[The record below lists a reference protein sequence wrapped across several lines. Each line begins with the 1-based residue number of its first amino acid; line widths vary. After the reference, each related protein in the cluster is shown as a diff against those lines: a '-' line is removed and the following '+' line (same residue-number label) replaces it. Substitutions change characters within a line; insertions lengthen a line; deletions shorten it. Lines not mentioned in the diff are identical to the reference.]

1 MALLDLESN
10 PFLLTVEVVPPAG
23 HDAGSLLTALQGL
36 TPLPFDAFSVAS
48 NPVAKPRLSALTLS
62 SLIQRTL
69 GRPAVLHVTTRDH
82 NRLSLQSLLW
92 GARASGIDTVLA
104 ATGDYV
110 ALGDR
115 ARTTTVRDVDV
126 YALVGM
132 ARESGLQT
140 GVVLEPRADARRMEV
155 ELRRLERKVQ
165 AGAQFAVTQPLY
177 DLQAVSSLADA
188 TRGIGIPIFLG
199 ILPLR
204 SARHAAFLDRNVA
217 GIPVPQQVQDRMAQ
231 AGDAVAEGIAG
242 AREMLTAA
250 RALFAGAC
258 LMPPFD
264 HYEVLFDLLEASG
277 SV

>member
-1 MALLDLESN
+1 MALLDLESS
-10 PFLLTVEVVPPAG
+10 PFLVTVEVVPPAG
-23 HDAGSLLTALQGL
+23 PDAGSLLTTLQGL
-36 TPLPFDAFSVAS
+36 TPLLFDAFSVAS

-126 YALVGM
+126 YALVSM

-140 GVVLEPRADARRMEV
+140 GVVLEPRSDSRRLEL
-155 ELRRLERKVQ
+155 ELRRLERKVE

-177 DLQAVSSLADA
+177 DVQAARSLADA

-242 AREMLTAA
+242 AREMLTTA

-277 SV
+277 AE